1 MSAPSTPKNTEG
13 HCVRAPASVSKS
25 VRQQLQA
32 GSLTNYMPASYVN
45 IQSAMHKRLG
55 LDFPGCL
62 RGKLIAERPELL
74 TPPDLFEAFK
84 LHNSKKYKEYIHL
97 MSAQQRDELYA
108 FKDETM
114 DRIQAGDY
122 NDPPKNFMDG
132 AATRSEQWNYLTPT
146 IKLKYI
152 VQCDDPQLH
161 QDKYVAAV
169 ELCKKH
175 FFAMSC
181 AILDKAVIE
190 LEQLDI
196 YETKMQ
202 DVIFMRARRVKRAA
216 EESANNKEK
225 LKQIRLFEEALCKT
239 LEEYELK
246 QPVMKNVLYTENEG
260 SPAENTDVDYSCR
273 SR

>member
-1 MSAPSTPKNTEG
+1 MSA
-13 HCVRAPASVSKS
+13 R
-25 VRQQLQA
+25 
-32 GSLTNYMPASYVN
+32 
-45 IQSAMHKRLG
+45 
-55 LDFPGCL
+55 
-62 RGKLIAERPELL
+62 
-74 TPPDLFEAFK
+74 
-84 LHNSKKYKEYIHL
+84 
-97 MSAQQRDELYA
+97 QRDELYA

-196 YETKMQ
+196 DLRDEN
-202 DVIFMRARRVKRAA
+202 ARRDLHAG
-216 EESANNKEK
+216 
-225 LKQIRLFEEALCKT
+225 KT
-239 LEEYELK
+239 C
-246 QPVMKNVLYTENEG
+246 Q
-260 SPAENTDVDYSCR
+260 AR
-273 SR
+273 SRAIIRQQRETQADQAVRGSTVRNARSI